1 MDPNSLITSADS
13 SSMGVPQQWVGLTV
27 DEALKG
33 PARLWNPEI
42 ASAILPELEIRQMVS
57 SLKKRWNSGLGT
69 ALSTCWGQCT
79 SCGGHGPCCLPAPRS
94 RLSGHRYTCKM
105 HYPVEVQLSPLS
117 QCNKTSLVSNYTL
130 FSIFLLNIPLF
141 PFELVLA
148 SVHSLMSNKIFN
160 VSISIWATR
169 FHPFWKISFNRSRAH
184 NEIPNRFTCQSQVN
198 TVHGEVCLVC
208 S

>member
-1 MDPNSLITSADS
+1 MTTLMAEPETNIWMQAVHLGGEPRKQSEGGKEARLINTTYTIKAGYHCGKWASFPL
-13 SSMGVPQQWVGLTV
+13 GIH
-27 DEALKG
+27 KG
-33 PARLWNPEI
+33 PYIPDHHRRE
-42 ASAILPELEIRQMVS
+42 
-57 SLKKRWNSGLGT
+57 T
-69 ALSTCWGQCT
+69 T

-94 RLSGHRYTCKM
+94 RLSGHRYTRKM
-105 HYPVEVQLSPLS
+105 HYPVEVQLSSLS
-117 QCNKTSLVSNYTL
+117 QCNKTSLISNYTL

-169 FHPFWKISFNRSRAH
+169 FHPFWKISFNRSGAH
-184 NEIPNRFTCQSQVN
+184 NEIRNRFTCQSQVN